1 MICSDNKYIP
11 AMYVPLG
18 HLVGVP
24 DPKFKTQKKS
34 KKENGM
40 NKTFKSFTII
50 VKITFCKI

>member
-40 NKTFKSFTII
+40 NKTSKSFKII

>member
-24 DPKFKTQKKS
+24 DPKFKTKKS
-34 KKENGM
+34 KEENGM